1 MKKILFLFIT
11 FSLTTFANNPNEEHQ
26 HSHHQHH
33 SHEGHMHEMLV
44 DGKKLEVDPIRFDR
58 FVENLSN
65 AQIAVVD
72 VNGMVCD
79 FCARGIEKAF
89 QKDSSI
95 KRIDV
100 DLSKGKVLLAYSNG
114 VEIDFDD
121 IKKKILANGQN
132 ATGMKVLKI

>member
-11 FSLTTFANNPNEEHQ
+11 LSLTAFANNPNDEHQ

-58 FVENLSN
+58 FVENLSD

>member
-1 MKKILFLFIT
+1 MKKILFLLIT
-11 FSLTTFANNPNEEHQ
+11 FSLTTLANNLNEEHQ

-72 VNGMVCD
+72 VNGMV
-79 FCARGIEKAF
+79 
-89 QKDSSI
+89 
-95 KRIDV
+95 
-100 DLSKGKVLLAYSNG
+100 LSL
-114 VEIDFDD
+114 IH
-121 IKKKILANGQN
+121 I
-132 ATGMKVLKI
+132 

>member
-1 MKKILFLFIT
+1 MKKILFLLIT
-11 FSLTTFANNPNEEHQ
+11 FSLTTLANNLNEEHQ

-114 VEIDFDD
+114 VEIDFND
-121 IKKKILANGQN
+121 IKKKILVNGQN

>member
-11 FSLTTFANNPNEEHQ
+11 FSLTTLANNLNEE
-26 HSHHQHH
+26 HQHH

-44 DGKKLEVDPIRFDR
+44 DGKKMEVDPIRFDR

-100 DLSKGKVLLAYSNG
+100 DLSKGKVLLAYSNE
-114 VEIDFDD
+114 VEIDFND

-132 ATGMKVLKI
+132 ATGMRVLKI

>member
-26 HSHHQHH
+26 HH

-44 DGKKLEVDPIRFDR
+44 DGKKLEVDPVRFDR
-58 FVENLSN
+58 FVENLSD

-79 FCARGIEKAF
+79 FCARGIEKTF
-89 QKDSSI
+89 QKDASI

-100 DLSKGKVLLAYSNG
+100 DLSKGKILLAYSNG

-132 ATGMKVLKI
+132 ATGMRVLKI

>member
-1 MKKILFLFIT
+1 MKKILFLLIT
-11 FSLTTFANNPNEEHQ
+11 FSLTTLANNLNEEHQ
-26 HSHHQHH
+26 HSHQHH

-95 KRIDV
+95 KKIDV
-100 DLSKGKVLLAYSNG
+100 DLSKGKVLLAYSNE

-121 IKKKILANGQN
+121 IKEKILANGQN
-132 ATGMKVLKI
+132 ATGMRVLKI

>member
-11 FSLTTFANNPNEEHQ
+11 FSLTTLANNPNEE
-26 HSHHQHH
+26 HQHH
-33 SHEGHMHEMLV
+33 SHEGHMHEKLV

-100 DLSKGKVLLAYSNG
+100 DLSKGKVLLAYSNE

-121 IKKKILANGQN
+121 IKKKILSNGQN
-132 ATGMKVLKI
+132 ATGMRVLKI

>member
-1 MKKILFLFIT
+1 MKKILFLLIT
-11 FSLTTFANNPNEEHQ
+11 FSLTTLANNLNEE
-26 HSHHQHH
+26 HQHH

-58 FVENLSN
+58 FVDNLSN

-100 DLSKGKVLLAYSNG
+100 DLSKGKVLLAYSNE
-114 VEIDFDD
+114 VEIDFGD

-132 ATGMKVLKI
+132 ATGMRVLKI

>member
-26 HSHHQHH
+26 HH

-44 DGKKLEVDPIRFDR
+44 DGKKLEVDPVRFDR
-58 FVENLSN
+58 FVENLSD
-65 AQIAVVD
+65 AQIAVVN

-79 FCARGIEKAF
+79 FCARGIEKTF

-121 IKKKILANGQN
+121 IKKKILANRQN

>member
-11 FSLTTFANNPNEEHQ
+11 FSLTTLANNLNEE
-26 HSHHQHH
+26 HQHH

-95 KRIDV
+95 KKIDV
-100 DLSKGKVLLAYSNG
+100 DLSKGKVLLAYSSE

-132 ATGMKVLKI
+132 ATGMRVLKI

>member
-11 FSLTTFANNPNEEHQ
+11 FSLTTLANNLNEEHQ
-26 HSHHQHH
+26 NSHHQHH
-33 SHEGHMHEMLV
+33 SHEGHMHEKLV

-58 FVENLSN
+58 FVDNLSN

-100 DLSKGKVLLAYSNG
+100 DLSKGKVLLAYSNE

-121 IKKKILANGQN
+121 IKKKILVNGQN
-132 ATGMKVLKI
+132 ATGMRVLKI

>member
-1 MKKILFLFIT
+1 
-11 FSLTTFANNPNEEHQ
+11 
-26 HSHHQHH
+26 
-33 SHEGHMHEMLV
+33 MHEMLV

-114 VEIDFDD
+114 VEIDFND

>member
-11 FSLTTFANNPNEEHQ
+11 FSLTAFANNLNEEHQ

-95 KRIDV
+95 KKIDV
-100 DLSKGKVLLAYSNG
+100 DLSKGKVLLAYSNE

-121 IKKKILANGQN
+121 IKEKILANGQN
-132 ATGMKVLKI
+132 ATGMRVLKI

>member
-1 MKKILFLFIT
+1 MKKILFLLIA
-11 FSLTTFANNPNEEHQ
+11 FSLTTLANNLNEEHQ

-114 VEIDFDD
+114 VEIDFND
-121 IKKKILANGQN
+121 IKKKILVNGQN